1 MINHKEHI
9 IKYFESGIKDTK
21 NFKMGIEHEK
31 FLFDKK
37 TNKRADYPTIKKMFT
52 SLNEFGW
59 KPILEKKNII
69 GLQKQGKNITLEPGN
84 QIELSGDILNN
95 IHEACS
101 ESHDYLFELQQV
113 TKKLN
118 LKIVSSGFD
127 PISKLDEVPNYPK
140 QRYQVMTKDM
150 PEGGALSLDMMYRTC
165 GTQLNLDY
173 NSEEDFIKKFKI
185 INSIVP
191 ISIALFANSSI
202 VEKKNSGYMSYRSKV
217 WQETSRGGLPEVFFD
232 NMNFEKYAD
241 FSINFPLL
249 FIQNDKEYL
258 SGKNYTFL
266 DFMNEKINEIGN
278 KLPTEDDLT
287 IHLSTIFTEN
297 RLKKY
302 IELRSMDTCGWDCLC
317 AGPAF
322 NTGILYGNLDE
333 TYELIAK
340 WDKDKI
346 INAYLEAPKKGFN
359 TELMGKDLLH
369 WSSILLGISKKG
381 LEKRDILNKSNE
393 NEAKFLSHLEKLI
406 ESKTTNADHMLK
418 KFSKNENL
426 NDLYDK

>member
-1 MINHKEHI
+1 MITHKEHI

-21 NFKMGIEHEK
+21 NFKIGIEHEK
-31 FLFDKK
+31 FLFDEK
-37 TNKRADYPTIKKMFT
+37 NKRVDYPTVLKMF
-52 SLNEFGW
+52 SLLSEFEW
-59 KPILEKKNII
+59 KPIMEKGNII
-69 GLQKQGKNITLEPGN
+69 GLQKKGKSITLEPGN
-84 QIELSGDILNN
+84 QIELSGDKLNN
-95 IHEACS
+95 IHEACA

-118 LKIVSSGFD
+118 LKIVSAGFD
-127 PISKLDEVPNYPK
+127 PISKLSEVPNNPK

-150 PEGGALSLDMMYRTC
+150 PIGGSLSLDMMYRTC

-173 NSEEDFIKKFKI
+173 DSEKDFIKKFKI

-191 ISIALFANSSI
+191 ISIALFSNSSI
-202 VEKKNSGYMSYRSKV
+202 VEKKNSGYSSYRSKV
-217 WQETSRGGLPEVFFD
+217 WQETSRGGLPEIFFD
-232 NMNFEKYAD
+232 NMDFEKYAD

-249 FIQNDKEYL
+249 FIQNKKEYL
-258 SGKNYTFL
+258 SGSGYSFS
-266 DFMNEKINEIGN
+266 DFMNGKISEIN
-278 KLPTEDDLT
+278 NRLPTEDDLT
-287 IHLSTIFTEN
+287 AHLSTIFTEN

-317 AGPAF
+317 SGPAF
-322 NTGILYGNLDE
+322 NTGILYSNLDE
-333 TYELIAK
+333 AYELISK
-340 WDKDKI
+340 WDKNKI

-369 WSSILLGISKKG
+369 WSSLLLSISRKG
-381 LEKRDILNKSNE
+381 LLNRDILNKSND
-393 NEAKFLSHLEKLI
+393 NESKFLNHLDKLI
-406 ESKTTNADHMLK
+406 DNKSTNADHMID